1 MPRPHLICLIQM
13 VSLDLV
19 RAMRHVLEMTRLIDM
34 GRDLFVRDMSYSYM
48 TYLV

>member
-1 MPRPHLICLIQM
+1 LICLIQM

-34 GRDLFVRDMSYSYM
+34 GRDSFICDLPQSYV
-48 TYLV
+48 TYLI